1 MKTLFL
7 ALSLFGLSVAV
18 AQNTDTKKVYTT
30 STGEWIFSFG
40 DIEVNGE
47 SESPVVRFSP
57 FFNQQFVVHYDP
69 TNFLGVFAGAS
80 IRNVGF
86 IYDQSETIR
95 KKFRTYNFGI
105 PVGLKLGVMDKGFAY
120 GGYEIEFPFNYK
132 EKTFEDNTKEK
143 FNEWFSNRVPSYYNT
158 FFVGVQF
165 PKGLNVKFK
174 YYLTEF
180 FNRGFTE
187 TVTVNGI
194 EQQVMPYAGLNV
206 NNFYVSISFQ
216 LFGKG
221 DTGIMKDPGKGDITS
236 MLY

>member
-1 MKTLFL
+1 MKSLFL
-7 ALSLFGLSVAV
+7 VLTFFSLTIAV
-18 AQNTDTKKVYTT
+18 AQNNADKKVYTT
-30 STGEWIFSFG
+30 SNGEWIFSFG

-47 SESPVVRFSP
+47 SESPVVRFTP
-57 FFNQQFVVHYDP
+57 FFNQQFAVHYDP

-86 IYDQSETIR
+86 IYDESETIR

-105 PVGLKLGVMDKGFAY
+105 PVGLKVGVMDKGFLY

-132 EKTFEDNTKEK
+132 EKTFEDNSKEK
-143 FNEWFSNRVPSYYNT
+143 FNEWFSDRVPTYYNT
-158 FFVGVQF
+158 FFVGVQL
-165 PKGLNVKFK
+165 PKGLNLKFK

-180 FNRGFTE
+180 FNSDFTE

-194 EQQVMPYAGLNV
+194 DQQVMPYANLNV
-206 NNFYVSISFQ
+206 NNFYVSLSFQ

-221 DTGIMKDPGKGDITS
+221 DTGIMKDPSKGGVTS